1 MLRTL
6 LLVGGLIVVS
16 GCSNNAAQRE
26 MSKPTESPTWDALKG
41 LQTPEGMMGISL
53 NTSMGNPEGVR
64 THVQT
69 PKFQELASKFGS
81 EPIPEKFKTP
91 EREAAKAE
99 LDKHFKA
106 LIDGAKSMSDD
117 QLKTEAQAAMDSFK
131 KVASTPDEAATQK

>member
-1 MLRTL
+1 
-6 LLVGGLIVVS
+6 
-16 GCSNNAAQRE
+16 
-26 MSKPTESPTWDALKG
+26 
-41 LQTPEGMMGISL
+41 
-53 NTSMGNPEGVR
+53 MGNPEGVR